1 MTWNKFYA
9 QNIKSDF
16 VAIVPS
22 STFSHIFKTS
32 PSAQHCVQHS
42 FPFPSAASTATSH
55 FGICARNRS
64 SVSRPMTITAPC
76 DKDNEE
82 RREKIIIKRDH
93 RLSFCSVGDFY
104 RDAEHEHDTLCAHTD
119 TASHIPTHT
128 GGERRRD
135 FMMYENGNHRTKRKI
150 LKTTTIIMCCFRFA
164 FTCCCCIA
172 CCVVRRC
179 TREIQ
184 ENGGVYSMLFND
196 ASSVYDTIY
205 TSSLRCRQNRKF

>member
-22 STFSHIFKTS
+22 STFSRIFKTS

-42 FPFPSAASTATSH
+42 FPFPFAASTATSH

-76 DKDNEE
+76 DNDNEE

-93 RLSFCSVGDFY
+93 RLSFCSVEDFY

-119 TASHIPTHT
+119 TASHTHRWREE
-128 GGERRRD
+128 ERFYDVGKWKSPNEAKNSQNHNDNNVLFSFRIHLLLLHCMLCCAPLYKRDTRKWRCIQYAIQRR
-135 FMMYENGNHRTKRKI
+135 
-150 LKTTTIIMCCFRFA
+150 
-164 FTCCCCIA
+164 
-172 CCVVRRC
+172 V
-179 TREIQ
+179 
-184 ENGGVYSMLFND
+184 
-196 ASSVYDTIY
+196 
-205 TSSLRCRQNRKF
+205 